1 LSGRHFHLQIYSSIQ
16 VTFRRTLSLSVAL
29 LLALV
34 RGATAHDIWLE
45 TNTGLV
51 RVGDRVDIDF
61 KLGNHGNEHRDFKLA
76 SKTAPDGLAL
86 EVIGPGGKKYDLR
99 PALVDLGYTPKEGYW
114 SVPFVAAE
122 PGHYLALSTSDKVVN
137 HGKPLR
143 SIRSAKAWWLADK
156 SLDKPAAKWDPLRHS
171 LKLPFELV
179 LLTDPVLFA
188 GPGKAIEV
196 QLIRSGKPVADQVV
210 SFIPRGV
217 ELSAAFDSTYE
228 RRTDKEGKASFTPKE
243 GNTYLIVSHLLA
255 DNETGA
261 DYEGTKYTATLTV
274 RVPQI
279 CPCCDE

>member
-1 LSGRHFHLQIYSSIQ
+1 MRTYS
-16 VTFRRTLSLSVAL
+16 
-29 LLALV
+29 LLAMLLFAFV
-34 RGATAHDIWLE
+34 EVVAAHDIWLE
-45 TNTGLV
+45 TNTALV

-99 PALVDLGYTPKEGYW
+99 PVLVDLGYTPKEGYW
-114 SVPFVAAE
+114 SAPFVAAE
-122 PGHYLALSTSDKVVN
+122 PGHYLALSTSDKIVN
-137 HGKPLR
+137 HGKALR

-156 SLDKPAAKWDPLRHS
+156 SLDKPAAKWEARPLN
-171 LKLPFELV
+171 LPFELV

-188 GPGKAIEV
+188 GPGRRIEV
-196 QLIRSGKPVADQVV
+196 QLLRAGKPVADQVV

-217 ELSAAFDSTYE
+217 ELSADFDSTYE
-228 RRTDKEGKASFTPKE
+228 RRTDKQGKASFTPKE

-255 DNETGA
+255 DEETSLT
-261 DYEGTKYTATLTV
+261 YQGTKYTATLTI